1 MSKQFKI
8 DWAPEAEELLRKRD
22 RFTRQAI
29 KETFAVDPYKGAL
42 PLDGQAYAT
51 PVANNRYTVV
61 WQVGADEDSVL
72 VKAVVPTQ
80 FQPDSAEKLKEQVR
94 EVVAL
99 ESRGKLKLAL

>member
-8 DWAPEAEELLRKRD
+8 DWEPEAEELLRKRD

-29 KETFAVDPYKGAL
+29 KDTFADDPYKGAL
-42 PLDGQAYAT
+42 PLDGGAYAT

-61 WQVGADEDSVL
+61 WQAGADADSVH

-80 FQPDSAEKLKEQVR
+80 FQSESTEKLKEQVR

-99 ESRGKLKLAL
+99 ESRGKLKLAI